1 MRRTP
6 LLAVTGVALAAL
18 ALTACGDG
26 TGTKDEGAS
35 QSSSTAAT
43 AGDKGTATPASDKS
57 AGSGSS
63 SGSSG
68 SAKGS
73 STSSGSTSSGSTS
86 SGSTSSGST
95 SSGSGTS
102 GSSGSSGASGSSSG
116 GSSEPWDPK
125 NRVLCNGS
133 NTKVTAQPVSR
144 PLNHM
149 LITVKNTGSK
159 YCDLTYFPVLR
170 FDEMQWVPQADEQ
183 THPQAV
189 TTLAPGES
197 GYAAVLLSA
206 ADGSGEGGMT
216 GHKLTVGFQGKTPN
230 SSGGASATPAL
241 PAKGVY
247 YDSSLKVTYWQQN
260 QDDIAGW

>member
-1 MRRTP
+1 MRTRRTH
-6 LLAVTGVALAAL
+6 LLAVTGVALTAL
-18 ALTACGDG
+18 ALTACGSG
-26 TGTKDEGAS
+26 TGTRDEGAS
-35 QSSSTAAT
+35 TPSSKTSSTAAAT
-43 AGDKGTATPASDKS
+43 TDGKGTAVPASGKS
-57 AGSGSS
+57 TGSGST

-68 SAKGS
+68 SAKGA
-73 STSSGSTSSGSTS
+73 
-86 SGSTSSGST
+86 ST
-95 SSGSGTS
+95 SSGSGST
-102 GSSGSSGASGSSSG
+102 GSSGSGSAGSSGSG
-116 GSSEPWDPK
+116 GSSDATDPK

-149 LITVKNTGSK
+149 LITVRNTGSK

-216 GHKLTVGFQGKTPN
+216 GHKLTVGFQGMTPN

-247 YDSSLKVTYWQQN
+247 YDSSLKVTYWQQSR
-260 QDDIAGW
+260 DDIAGW

>member
-1 MRRTP
+1 MRTRRTH

-26 TGTKDEGAS
+26 TGTKDHGAS
-35 QSSSTAAT
+35 QPSSTAAAT
-43 AGDKGTATPASDKS
+43 TGGKGTALPASDASDKS
-57 AGSGSS
+57 AGSGSG

-73 STSSGSTSSGSTS
+73 STSSGS
-86 SGSTSSGST
+86 
-95 SSGSGTS
+95 
-102 GSSGSSGASGSSSG
+102 GSSGSSASSSSG
-116 GSSEPWDPK
+116 SGGSTDPSDPK
-125 NRVLCNGS
+125 NHVLCNGS
-133 NTKVTAQPVSR
+133 NTRVTAQPVSR

-149 LITVKNTGSK
+149 LLTVKNTGSK

-170 FDEMQWVPQADEQ
+170 FDEMQWVPQADEK

-206 ADGSGEGGMT
+206 ADGSGQGGTT
-216 GHKLTVGFQGKTPN
+216 GHKLTVGFQGRSPN
-230 SSGGASATPAL
+230 SSGGAAATPAL

-247 YDSSLKVTYWQQN
+247 YDSALKVTYWQQS

>member
-1 MRRTP
+1 MRTRPTH
-6 LLAVTGVALAAL
+6 LLAVAGAALAAL
-18 ALTACGDG
+18 ALTACNDG
-26 TGTKDEGAS
+26 TGTKDDGAS
-35 QSSSTAAT
+35 RPSSTAASAT
-43 AGDKGTATPASDKS
+43 ATGSKGTGTSAS
-57 AGSGSS
+57 GTGSS

-73 STSSGSTSSGSTS
+73 SASSG
-86 SGSTSSGST
+86 
-95 SSGSGTS
+95 S
-102 GSSGSSGASGSSSG
+102 GSSGSGSSSSGGSSSG
-116 GSSEPWDPK
+116 GSSNASDPK

-159 YCDLTYFPVLR
+159 YCDLTYYPVLR
-170 FDEMQWVPQADEQ
+170 FDEMQWAPQADEK

-197 GYAAVLLSA
+197 GYAAVLLSS
-206 ADGSGEGGMT
+206 ADGSGQGGAT
-216 GHKLTVGFQGKTPN
+216 GHKLTVGFQGMTPN
-230 SSGGASATPAL
+230 SSGGAVATPSL

-260 QDDIAGW
+260 RSDIAGW

>member
-1 MRRTP
+1 MRSRRTH
-6 LLAVTGVALAAL
+6 LLAVTGAALAAL
-18 ALTACGDG
+18 ALTACNDG
-26 TGTKDEGAS
+26 TGTKDNGAS
-35 QSSSTAAT
+35 RPSSAASSAT
-43 AGDKGTATPASDKS
+43 ATGGNGTATSASGDT
-57 AGSGSS
+57 AGAGSS

-73 STSSGSTSSGSTS
+73 SASTGSGSSG
-86 SGSTSSGST
+86 
-95 SSGSGTS
+95 S
-102 GSSGSSGASGSSSG
+102 GSSGSSSSGRSSSG
-116 GSSEPWDPK
+116 GSSDARDPK
-125 NRVLCNGS
+125 NRVLCNGA

-149 LITVKNTGSK
+149 LITVRNTGSK

-170 FDEMQWVPQADEQ
+170 FDEMQWAPQADEK

-197 GYAAVLLSA
+197 GYAAVLLSSS
-206 ADGSGEGGMT
+206 DGSGEGGMT
-216 GHKLTVGFQGKTPN
+216 GHRLTVGFQGTTPN
-230 SSGGASATPAL
+230 SSGGASAIPSL

-260 QDDIAGW
+260 QSDIAGW